1 VHALSTLLFLL
12 ARQTLFISLK
22 PKSKPNPQV
31 HTCRDSR
38 SSHPVSMN
46 FFKRGHAWETSGRSL
61 ALVRFC
67 DVQSRRRLTLLR
79 CSDCGK
85 GAMGP
90 TGFGFTVNDDSERRN
105 SCWGWMSS
113 GSKKPVLSGKS
124 SGNSSPTGRS
134 RGVIFDSCC
143 LVAEGALSGQG
154 AAKFGN
160 WDPECCTSL
169 QLWYE
174 SRSPSAGSPLPASRD
189 QDGIPISKSGGSK
202 KSSLMTRKSV
212 TSATHVVR
220 TFFDCRQHFIHILAD
235 WSTSTTM
242 Q

>member
-1 VHALSTLLFLL
+1 MA
-12 ARQTLFISLK
+12 IS
-22 PKSKPNPQV
+22 PM
-31 HTCRDSR
+31 TD
-38 SSHPVSMN
+38 
-46 FFKRGHAWETSGRSL
+46 AW
-61 ALVRFC
+61 
-67 DVQSRRRLTLLR
+67 R

-90 TGFGFTVNDDSERRN
+90 TGFGFTENDDTGRSN
-105 SCWGWMSS
+105 SCWGWISS
-113 GSKKPVLSGKS
+113 GSMKPVSG
-124 SGNSSPTGRS
+124 GNSSPTGRG

-143 LVAEGALSGQG
+143 LVAEGALSGKG

-174 SRSPSAGSPLPASRD
+174 SSSLSAGSQLPASRD
-189 QDGIPISKSGGSK
+189 PDGIPISTSGGSK
-202 KSSLMTRKSV
+202 KLSFMTRKSV

-220 TFFDCRQHFIHILAD
+220 TLFNCRQYFMHILAVA
-235 WSTSTTM
+235 SASTTK